1 MAARRKAQAIDIPT
15 SRAEA
20 EALVRDYA
28 RLEHEAG
35 HVRGIADRLIA
46 DAKASRDAS
55 LATIEAQQASL
66 FARLK
71 GWWEVHGEDEAK
83 GKRSIAVD
91 GTQIGLR
98 KTTPKLVI
106 LNKLKPDAALA
117 WLRERAPRF
126 IRTKQEIDK
135 DAIVREL
142 RGSGET
148 MAMLVLSQQF
158 AVTQKDEFFVAV
170 APLEKTEEVTPA
182 R

>member
-1 MAARRKAQAIDIPT
+1 MAARRKQTAIDIPA

-55 LATIEAQQASL
+55 LAEIDARQAKI

-71 GWWEVHGEDEAK
+71 GWWEAAGKDEAK
-83 GKRSIAVD
+83 GKRSIDVD
-91 GTQIGLR
+91 GTQIGVRL
-98 KTTPKLVI
+98 TTPKLAI
-106 LNKLKPDAALA
+106 LGGMKAADALKWLA
-117 WLRERAPRF
+117 ERAPRF

-135 DAIVREL
+135 EL
-142 RGSGET
+142 LIRTLRADEASLGK
-148 MAMLVLSQQF
+148 AVVAQQF
-158 AVTQKDEFFVAV
+158 AVTQKDEFFVSV
-170 APLEKTEEVTPA
+170 APIERPA
-182 R
+182 EQPLPR